1 MKRKNKLR
9 LRWVLLGT
17 MAVLLLGFGLTL
29 YLLQR
34 EPAVWR
40 EAQQLLET
48 KTPEAQEQLTRDL
61 LHRLNSPGEVESK
74 QLLDHDNKYGQGESK
89 AAIFEDPLAKEHV
102 DETYEMRLTNEELVL
117 MVRTFVDEW
126 AIQRGYEVP
135 PSMVYPVAM
144 VDHGKLMIAFTVKVG
159 SWHQV
164 FSGEVKL
171 QFDSDGMATGQVV
184 DLYAGSLPISVMAV
198 GDLLHQQLPK
208 SHAAAAERIGEWV
221 AKLEHFEF
229 RPTLEMQH
237 RRRARVL
244 GMKVGRDDLT
254 LTMRLQDHQTYR
266 QHNALMKAGKV
277 AVTDS
282 FKANHWDG
290 SAFADVPT
298 TTD

>member
-1 MKRKNKLR
+1 MKTKFRLR
-9 LRWVLLGT
+9 LRYILFGT
-17 MAVLLLGFGLTL
+17 VVVLLLGVGLTI

-40 EAQQLLET
+40 DAQQLLERNS
-48 KTPEAQEQLTRDL
+48 PEEQEQLTRDL
-61 LHRLNSPGEVESK
+61 LHQLNSPGDVESV
-74 QLLDHDNKYGQGESK
+74 QFLDHKNTYGKGESK
-89 AAIFEDPLAKEHV
+89 VAIYDDPLAKEHV
-102 DETYEMRLTNEELVL
+102 DETFDMRLTNQDLIL

-144 VDHGKLMIAFTVKVG
+144 VDHGKLMVAFTVKVG

-171 QFDSDGMATGQVV
+171 QFDPDGMGSGQVV
-184 DLYAGSLPISVMAV
+184 DLYAGSLPISVLMV
-198 GDLLHQQLPK
+198 GELLHQQLPK
-208 SHAAAAERIGEWV
+208 SHSAAAERIGEWV
-221 AKLEHFEF
+221 AKLDHFEF
-229 RPTLEMQH
+229 RPTLELQH

-244 GMKVGRDDLT
+244 AMDVGEQDLI

-282 FKANHWDG
+282 FKAVQWDG